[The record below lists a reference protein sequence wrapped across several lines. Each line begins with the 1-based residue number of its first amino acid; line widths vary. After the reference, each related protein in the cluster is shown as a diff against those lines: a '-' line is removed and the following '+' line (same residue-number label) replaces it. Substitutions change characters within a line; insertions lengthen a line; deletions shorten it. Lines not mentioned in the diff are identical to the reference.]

1 MSWIIKAKNIKIDC
15 VKVYGNNKLQME
27 IVKVLYKWRNIDE

>member
-15 VKVYGNNKLQME
+15 VKVYRNNKLQME

>member
-1 MSWIIKAKNIKIDC
+1 MSWIIKAKNIRIDF
-15 VKVYGNNKLQME
+15 VRVYGNNKLQME